1 MMDPVVSLSVTAG
14 LVTISASPG
23 VVGRLDWEEDGN
35 MLTGD
40 LDDLLQS
47 DINLKTGL
55 SLDNNHL
62 SR

>member
-1 MMDPVVSLSVTAG
+1 MMDPVVSLGVTAG
-14 LVTISASPG
+14 LVTISA
-23 VVGRLDWEEDGN
+23 RLDWEEDGN